1 MRILLL
7 IIALACGVSGFMHDT
22 TGIPVYIIRESELGQ
37 YDTNLPAHWM
47 GVSSYTVPS
56 MIIKCIATSTGSPT
70 ASEWRIMYR

>member
-7 IIALACGVSGFMHDT
+7 IIALACGVWSFQHDT
-22 TGIPVYIIRESELGQ
+22 AGIQVIIIRESELGK

-47 GVSSYTVPS
+47 GVSSYTVSS
-56 MIIKCIATSTGSPT
+56 MIIKCIAASVGSPT